1 MMRTESNEMSDTF
14 MKKGTRMNYS
24 DEDFVLEF
32 AGNILKNDTTLK
44 LSAMD
49 TLKIVEK
56 NHAGNG
62 YFSWD
67 GILDDLAEL
76 IDYEAARE
84 ILGNC

>member
-1 MMRTESNEMSDTF
+1 MSNED
-14 MKKGTRMNYS
+14 Y
-24 DEDFVLEF
+24 VLEF

-67 GILDDLAEL
+67 GILDDLADL
-76 IDYEAARE
+76 IGYDDARE
-84 ILGNC
+84 ILSEC

>member
-1 MMRTESNEMSDTF
+1 MMRTERNEMS
-14 MKKGTRMNYS
+14 N
-24 DEDFVLEF
+24 EDYVLEF

-76 IDYEAARE
+76 IDYDAARE

>member
-1 MMRTESNEMSDTF
+1 MMRTERNEMS
-14 MKKGTRMNYS
+14 N
-24 DEDFVLEF
+24 EDYVLEF

-49 TLKIVEK
+49 TFKIVQK

-76 IDYEAARE
+76 IDYPAARE

>member
-1 MMRTESNEMSDTF
+1 MSFDGNVL
-14 MKKGTRMNYS
+14 KKGSKQMN

-32 AGNILKNDTTLK
+32 AGNILKNDPECK
-44 LSAMD
+44 VSAMD
-49 TLKIVEK
+49 AFKIVQK

-76 IDYEAARE
+76 IDYDAARE